1 MNTPNT
7 NIFKKLKSDFIV
19 CTKLTV
25 VLGFV
30 FILINQ
36 EFTVRGMGM
45 TFLISAM
52 YSFTLGLGNG
62 IINEYLNS
70 KWDWVKETNKRVWV
84 GMFTTIVYTGVA
96 VLIIHYVQYIM
107 IFGHKIE
114 NFFTGS
120 LVWVHL
126 FAFIFSLGVAA
137 FFHAKGFMD
146 KWKSAMTQEST
157 KQEIVA
163 KTETAHTTR

>member
-1 MNTPNT
+1 MNTQNT

-107 IFGHKIE
+107 IFGHKVE

-120 LVWVHL
+120 
-126 FAFIFSLGVAA
+126 
-137 FFHAKGFMD
+137 
-146 KWKSAMTQEST
+146 
-157 KQEIVA
+157 
-163 KTETAHTTR
+163 